1 MERHSQH
8 TAELALLSSQ
18 IDKQE
23 LRKFY
28 FSVVSVLVLL
38 AIILPLVF
46 QSPPRANGCR
56 KETEAIVSLKI
67 EQFERGETAKRW
79 RKDRAADM
87 AEPLVRAS
95 W

>member
-1 MERHSQH
+1 MCSVIATASIAISQH

-28 FSVVSVLVLL
+28 FSIVSVLVLL

-46 QSPPRANGCR
+46 QSPPRREWLPQRNGSDSFAQR
-56 KETEAIVSLKI
+56 RTV
-67 EQFERGETAKRW
+67 
-79 RKDRAADM
+79 
-87 AEPLVRAS
+87 
-95 W
+95 